1 MDDRLA
7 KVERNLAELQKGIA
21 DFRQDVANRID
32 QGFKWSIITV
42 VIGMIITWFGAFL
55 FLARGA
61 SLLRRVLVP

>member
-7 KVERNLAELQKGIA
+7 KVERNLAELQKGVTA
-21 DFRQDVANRID
+21 FRQDVTNRID

-61 SLLRRVLVP
+61 SLLRRVWVP